1 MLGNRG
7 GTIKAVGYLSTCGSK
22 VVKVE
27 GFFND
32 KLSFTQIYNIDVK
45 NQFGTNCDSGS
56 PTAPSPVRAPSRAPK
71 SAPVPAPVTAPVPAP
86 VSSCPA
92 QVIGYTLVDAELDT
106 DIMPLRSYTT
116 SEVPD
121 LLNIRADIRACSPKV
136 VESVFIDLDG
146 MTRCENFTP
155 YAAFGDSSKQDLAN
169 DMARYN
175 GKTISAG
182 RHIIQATPY
191 TQNNCQGTAGR
202 THTLEF
208 TVANDDIPSPVRAPT
223 RAPKSAPVTPPVTPP
238 VTAPVAAPVAA
249 PVTAPVNAPVSPPV
263 TAPVKAPVA
272 APVNA
277 PVTPPVTAP
286 VTAPVTQPI
295 PAPVVAPVSGSCPAQ
310 VTGYTLV
317 DAESDTDIMP
327 LRSYS
332 MSEVPEWLN
341 IRVDIRACNPKVVE
355 SVYIVFDGMSR
366 CENFAP
372 YAAFGDRDTKD
383 VANNMAQYSGKAI
396 SVGRHIIEA
405 TPYTQ
410 NNCQGTAGRTH
421 TMKFTV
427 TGDDDGDDYY

>member
-1 MLGNRG
+1 M
-7 GTIKAVGYLSTCGSK
+7 
-22 VVKVE
+22 
-27 GFFND
+27 
-32 KLSFTQIYNIDVK
+32 
-45 NQFGTNCDSGS
+45 
-56 PTAPSPVRAPSRAPK
+56 
-71 SAPVPAPVTAPVPAP
+71 
-86 VSSCPA
+86 
-92 QVIGYTLVDAELDT
+92 
-106 DIMPLRSYTT
+106 
-116 SEVPD
+116 
-121 LLNIRADIRACSPKV
+121 
-136 VESVFIDLDG
+136 
-146 MTRCENFTP
+146 
-155 YAAFGDSSKQDLAN
+155 
-169 DMARYN
+169 
-175 GKTISAG
+175 
-182 RHIIQATPY
+182 
-191 TQNNCQGTAGR
+191 
-202 THTLEF
+202 
-208 TVANDDIPSPVRAPT
+208 
-223 RAPKSAPVTPPVTPP
+223 
-238 VTAPVAAPVAA
+238 
-249 PVTAPVNAPVSPPV
+249 
-263 TAPVKAPVA
+263 
-272 APVNA
+272 
-277 PVTPPVTAP
+277 
-286 VTAPVTQPI
+286 
-295 PAPVVAPVSGSCPAQ
+295 SGSCPAQ